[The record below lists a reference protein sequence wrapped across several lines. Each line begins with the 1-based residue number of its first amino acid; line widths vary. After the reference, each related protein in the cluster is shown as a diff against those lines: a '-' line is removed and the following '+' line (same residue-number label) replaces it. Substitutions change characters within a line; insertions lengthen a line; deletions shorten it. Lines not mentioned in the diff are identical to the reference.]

1 MTVPTSTTHLFVTAA
16 PALGHIKPL
25 CVFACKLLIAYRRVR
40 SPSSLII
47 TMPVAG
53 SNIKVLMDKEVERCL
68 HSENESLREN
78 FHIISVGGEGIP
90 VMLWQHLIQ
99 NFTPFYTSLHTCAPI
114 QCQATGQVYT
124 VDQSPTVVIADYH
137 IVTDE
142 LQFFMLSAL
151 TLIRQLNEQD
161 QKKIPILTWNCGTLG
176 PTMRYMGPERLGG
189 IGDLEAKAK
198 ELAEKTGISFN
209 EAEAQCF
216 QPQKGEV
223 IKVPGLPPMY
233 DYEFYAQSE
242 ILPLEILA
250 IQIMLH
256 KQAYQMFHDF
266 EGIISLSNT
275 AFEPEACSA
284 SREWYAE
291 RNKSCYIAG
300 PSLPDDLFDDSEGL
314 KAIDLSPEEAEVMTF
329 IDNVYKTSGKHS
341 MLYIAFGTLFPPS
354 SPKLWKVIEVV
365 LDLKI
370 PFLVVYGAPK
380 FGEYGAMPDHI
391 AEKMNASPER
401 ALICKWA
408 PQQAVL
414 AHKATGWFLTHCGHN
429 GVFEAISQAV
439 PMIGWPL
446 DAEQPGTAA
455 LIASNLD
462 IAFELIEVRSG
473 LGLKPMYRGCQ
484 PKGTMEALQEE
495 VRTVLQEAFH
505 GKEGLRKRKNIQE
518 LREKIKDGLKENGDT
533 TKDLMRFIEEYL

>member
-1 MTVPTSTTHLFVTAA
+1 MTVPTSTTHLFVAAA
-16 PALGHIKPL
+16 PAL
-25 CVFACKLLIAYRRVR
+25 
-40 SPSSLII
+40 
-47 TMPVAG
+47 VAG
-53 SNIKVLMDKEVERCL
+53 SNIEVLMDKEVERCL
-68 HSENESLREN
+68 HSENKSLREN

-90 VMLWQHLIQ
+90 VILWQHLIQ
-99 NFTPFYTSLHTCAPI
+99 DFTPFYTSLHTRAPI
-114 QCQATGQVYT
+114 QCQATGRVYT
-124 VDQSPTVVIADYH
+124 VDQSPIVVIAD
-137 IVTDE
+137 IGGKIKKT
-142 LQFFMLSAL
+142 FFMLSAL

-176 PTMRYMGPERLGG
+176 PTMHYMGPERLVG

-198 ELAEKTGISFN
+198 ELAGKTGISFN

-223 IKVPGLPPMY
+223 IKVPGLPP
-233 DYEFYAQSE
+233 
-242 ILPLEILA
+242 IV
-250 IQIMLH
+250 
-256 KQAYQMFHDF
+256 FHDF

-275 AFEPEACSA
+275 TFEPEACSA

-341 MLYIAFGTLFPPS
+341 VLYIAFGTLFPPS
-354 SPKLWKVIEVV
+354 NPKLWKVIEVM
-365 LDLKI
+365 LDLKV

-408 PQQAVL
+408 PQQTVL

-429 GVFEAISQAV
+429 GVFEAISQTV
-439 PMIGWPL
+439 PI
-446 DAEQPGTAA
+446 
-455 LIASNLD
+455 
-462 IAFELIEVRSG
+462 
-473 LGLKPMYRGCQ
+473 GCQ

-518 LREKIKDGLKENGDT
+518 LTEKIKDGLKENGDT